1 MTRGAAWTVHL
12 SVIAAGTTGVV
23 YGWMRYFCEPDPEAF
38 TIQNHALED
47 ELQAAH
53 IVLVPLLV
61 FACGLLWR
69 THVWGRIR
77 ANYQPRRRT
86 GMVLAFALLPMVL
99 SGYMIQAGPSPFW
112 HDLWIWMH
120 GTTSTLWLLTYAVHQ
135 LSSPGENDATPPRFD
150 NKV

>member
-69 THVWGRIR
+69 T
-77 ANYQPRRRT
+77 P
-86 GMVLAFALLPMVL
+86 VLARPVDLDARNDEYAVVADVRGAPVVVTRRERRHAAAFRQQGLDVRVRSRVHREYRVGRNVTDTVLPM
-99 SGYMIQAGPSPFW
+99 
-112 HDLWIWMH
+112 D
-120 GTTSTLWLLTYAVHQ
+120 
-135 LSSPGENDATPPRFD
+135 SS
-150 NKV
+150 